1 MPKMDKASSLAIEI
15 LGIRSEIS
23 DMKDSLEKAHDELSA
38 NLIAQSRASVRVTYE
53 GESYTLEV
61 QHIDEHEKIKIKKG

>member
-15 LGIRSEIS
+15 LGIKSEIS
-23 DMKDSLEKAHDELSA
+23 DMKDSLEKACDELSA

-53 GESYTLEV
+53 GESYTFEV